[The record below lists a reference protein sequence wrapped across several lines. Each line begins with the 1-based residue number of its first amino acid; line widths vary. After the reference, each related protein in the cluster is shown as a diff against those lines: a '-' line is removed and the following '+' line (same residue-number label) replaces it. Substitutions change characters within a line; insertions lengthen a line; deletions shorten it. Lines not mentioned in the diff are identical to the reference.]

1 MKLQQLRYIVE
12 IQRQGLNVSEA
23 AEALGLASSSSLN
36 LLDLDAVVLGGFYAQ
51 LFDVL
56 GPLVADIINQR
67 VLAARWV
74 PVRVESAVS
83 GDYASLSGAALRV
96 VDRVVAHP
104 APWLAPR

>member
-1 MKLQQLRYIVE
+1 M
-12 IQRQGLNVSEA
+12 
-23 AEALGLASSSSLN
+23 
-36 LLDLDAVVLGGFYAQ
+36 LGGFYAQ